1 MKKLIPILL
10 VLVLVLACCLVACNK
25 KSETVKATPA
35 LEQGFYSPKAYYGVG
50 DSFDAAGATVKYY
63 ANVADSST
71 LEEVNVA
78 ASMVSGFDT
87 TTAGTNKTMTVTYKG
102 LSINFP
108 YSVYAYTQPDTTL
121 AAGSKFVTFVSS
133 ESKLLEYSF
142 TTADKSVSVKTYAN
156 YVDFK
161 NNNAAS
167 SAQAT
172 YSYTIISDGSTAL
185 KFSLSNTP
193 YVVKVVNANSIE
205 VNDNTSLTGISK
217 YDASEVVEPQF
228 EGYISQNEN
237 TTTHKFKTML
247 ISEKKEG
254 YADKYCIATVDSN
267 YTLKIYELDE
277 AKTADQLST
286 ETPAYTIAGSNLF
299 YYRGSLNWLLRE
311 NGRMIA
317 SASVRKDTANNVY
330 LNITK
335 QSNSAQEIM
344 GYTVQCYLY
353 TLIDTDYAPISAD

>member
-102 LSINFP
+102 LTINFP

-121 AAGSKFVTFVSS
+121 ATGSKFVTFVLSQM
-133 ESKLLEYSF
+133 KLVEYSF
-142 TTADKSVSVKTYAN
+142 TASSKSASIKTYASYAN
-156 YVDFK
+156 FK
-161 NNNAAS
+161 NNNPATTE
-167 SAQAT
+167 QAT
-172 YSYTIISDGSTAL
+172 YSYTIVADGTTAL
-185 KFSLSNTP
+185 KFSISNKP
-193 YVVKVVNANSIE
+193 YVVKINDANSIE
-205 VNDNTSLTGISK
+205 VYEDSTSTGISK
-217 YDASEVVEPQF
+217 FDASEVVEPQF

-254 YADKYCIATVDSN
+254 YANKYCIATVDSN

-286 ETPAYTIAGSNLF
+286 ETPVYTLDSTKLFLIRGNLT
-299 YYRGSLNWLLRE
+299 WMLRE
-311 NGRMIA
+311 NDRGVI
-317 SASVRKDTANNVY
+317 SASVYKDSADNIY

-335 QSNSAQEIM
+335 QSNSAQDIM

-353 TLIDTDYAPISAD
+353 TAIGTDYVERG